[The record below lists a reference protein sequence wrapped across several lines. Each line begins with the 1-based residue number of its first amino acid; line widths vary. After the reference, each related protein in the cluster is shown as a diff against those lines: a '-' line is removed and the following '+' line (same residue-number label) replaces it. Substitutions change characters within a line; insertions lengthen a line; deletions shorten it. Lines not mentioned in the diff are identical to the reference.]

1 MTTPIVTELP
11 RPLQAVTRDPFI
23 DATPQ
28 PPTLGGQSPSLTP
41 DGLSRAVFERS
52 LFPNPH
58 S

>member
-23 DATPQ
+23 DATP
-28 PPTLGGQSPSLTP
+28 PPPKSWRPITFP
-41 DGLSRAVFERS
+41 DPGRPLPAVFERS